1 MDMVGYA
8 SGAVTLATVI
18 SRHGGKVSMKGRPDR
33 YIKNRRTVFSAEDN
47 MGDKQ

>member
-1 MDMVGYA
+1 MDMIGYA

-18 SRHGGKVSMKGRPDR
+18 SRHGGKVSVKRGPDR
-33 YIKNRRTVFSAEDN
+33 YIKNGRTVFSAEDN